1 MKNVG
6 GFQTP
11 FSTPVMSSQDVR
23 GDNVSVSGGVDLNGG
38 QKATNTECGTLV
50 TTVNVN
56 GVGSVSGSVG
66 IGGVIANKG

>member
-11 FSTPVMSSQDVR
+11 FSNAVMPSQAPK
-23 GDNVSVSGGVDLNGG
+23 GDNVVVSNGVDLSGG
-38 QKATNTECGTLV
+38 QKGTSTVCGPLV

-56 GVGSVSGSVG
+56 GVGNVSGSVG
-66 IGGVIANKG
+66 VGGTIANKG